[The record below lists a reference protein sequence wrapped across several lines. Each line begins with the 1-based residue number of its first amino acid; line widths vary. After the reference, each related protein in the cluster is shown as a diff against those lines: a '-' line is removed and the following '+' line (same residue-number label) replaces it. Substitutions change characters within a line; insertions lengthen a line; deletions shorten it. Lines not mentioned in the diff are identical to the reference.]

1 MPQLKLK
8 LTLDKRLTLGK
19 QRRRYKRMLKRYEKR
34 LKLQHTKKG
43 EEA

>member
-19 QRRRYKRMLKRYEKR
+19 QRRRYKKILKRYERK
-34 LKLQHTKKG
+34 LKLQQERK
-43 EEA
+43 EET